1 MSRRRHDASDWD
13 GDLAGMWMG
22 DRQIPPPRRPGK
34 GPVPWLI
41 LSAACAIGIIMVTGY
56 APVIRSLLPIALGLL
71 VAGLGLKVIGR
82 GVVQSRF
89 LTAPWIIIM
98 ALAAALAAYFFLAP
112 DIDSYSLSRY
122 LPRAVVDFFR

>member
-56 APVIRSLLPIALGLL
+56 APVIRSLLPIAL
-71 VAGLGLKVIGR
+71 
-82 GVVQSRF
+82 
-89 LTAPWIIIM
+89 
-98 ALAAALAAYFFLAP
+98 AAYALFAP
-112 DIDSYSLSRY
+112 DIDFTTLARY
-122 LPRAVVDFFR
+122 VPRRLIDFFR